1 MMNVISNSIYAIRVR
16 TPIIFIFCYLIF
28 YLINL
33 IRLKKSFKDI
43 EKYEKRL
50 EILKKKK
57 KLLVLLKIIL
67 LIQYQF
73 LIILQKKI

>member
-1 MMNVISNSIYAIRVR
+1 MNVISNSIYAIRVR

-57 KLLVLLKIIL
+57 KIIV
-67 LIQYQF
+67 F
-73 LIILQKKI
+73 KKKNNNNFIPIFNNNTKKNF